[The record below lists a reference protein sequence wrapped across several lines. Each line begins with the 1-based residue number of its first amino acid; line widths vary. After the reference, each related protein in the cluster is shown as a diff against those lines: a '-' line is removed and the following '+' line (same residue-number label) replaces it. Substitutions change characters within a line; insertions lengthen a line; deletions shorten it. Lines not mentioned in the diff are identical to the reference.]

1 MSKDHK
7 NVVSINSDYA
17 YQKEL
22 YERQRKI
29 YDDQMRRWETF
40 NKTSAEMDARFDRSL
55 FTIAAGS
62 FGLSFA
68 FIEKIVPLA
77 TASTPHLL
85 VLAWACFAL
94 CLIIIVSG
102 HLLSAEAYR
111 KQRDDVAREMVLH
124 FDGKTVEEKTDRD
137 FVSPCNYAA
146 LFMYTGGIICLLL
159 FILLNL

>member
-1 MSKDHK
+1 
-7 NVVSINSDYA
+7 
-17 YQKEL
+17 
-22 YERQRKI
+22 
-29 YDDQMRRWETF
+29 MRRWETF
-40 NKTSAEMDARFDRSL
+40 NKTSVEMDARFDRAL

-77 TASTPHLL
+77 TASMPYLL

-111 KQRDDVAREMVLH
+111 KQRDDIAREMILH
-124 FDGKTVEEKTDRD
+124 FDGKAVEEKTDRD